1 MRFTLSIF
9 CNQCV
14 FPSLSYLQPERV
26 RCNHPEIEDNSTDVR
41 IIVLNYVVIAI
52 CAFSL
57 VLCLRALMRAQ
68 LLRVETQHFFKVK
81 YHSDLTFEEHFEFLN
96 LW

>member
-1 MRFTLSIF
+1 M
-9 CNQCV
+9 
-14 FPSLSYLQPERV
+14 

-41 IIVLNYVVIAI
+41 IIVLNYVVIAV
-52 CAFSL
+52 CAVSL

-68 LLRVETQHFFKVK
+68 SLRVETQQYFKV
-81 YHSDLTFEEHFEFLN
+81 HFQSDLTFDEHFEFLN